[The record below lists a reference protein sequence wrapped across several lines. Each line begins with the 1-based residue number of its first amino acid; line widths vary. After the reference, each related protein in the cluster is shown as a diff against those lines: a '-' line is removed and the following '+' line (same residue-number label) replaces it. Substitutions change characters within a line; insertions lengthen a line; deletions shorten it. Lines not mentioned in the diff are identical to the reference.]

1 MRVLLS
7 FLFFCLLSSASFS
20 EEYEQQYA
28 VGDSGPNGG
37 VVTSVT
43 VDSVISDTLTEVIGD
58 FEETTDTWTH
68 TETVVE
74 KIESTATETVTD
86 EIVTTIVTQETTEN
100 SVCLNCNVM
109 GDTSGDAIT
118 FGDYGRFGYRGGT
131 ISGTVDLSEYL
142 TQDQIN
148 SGFDVDA
155 SVDTMTCLN
164 TIGSNVSCNDVGNPT
179 ADTLKITITVT
190 DGTSTY
196 TNTTEHTID
205 WNPSQF
211 RTVTGSLGVPS
222 NNLSDT
228 ATATLSLYG
237 IDNGYWGGH
246 YGPTVTDPSMTFTYD
261 VTEYVTQQIEREI
274 ERTVYEY
281 VTTELVTET
290 EVFDSVYIGSPAV
303 DIIIEPISE
312 TSFEVVVI
320 EMDDVGNELVEVFEI
335 DVAEV
340 NMEISSE
347 MELAPLE
354 VDDTESDTGEL
365 SAEVQE
371 EVDEPQEDVQES
383 SEDVE
388 QPVEVAEESTDEQP
402 TSKTEVRKDTR
413 KSTTSSYSVAL
424 ESVKVALMVQNEA
437 SRAFTAYQQETVP
450 DVPFYSP
457 VEIDGGETVDNPY
470 AKWMTGA
477 SEVLWDNM
485 VDEQWQR

>member
-1 MRVLLS
+1 MTLLFLLS
-7 FLFFCLLSSASFS
+7 LCSFSSYS

-28 VGDSGPNGG
+28 VGGTGPNGG

-74 KIESTATETVTD
+74 KIESTVTETVAE
-86 EIVTTIVTQETTEN
+86 EIITTIITQETTEN
-100 SVCLNCNVM
+100 SVCLDCNVM
-109 GDTSGDAIT
+109 GDTSGDVIT
-118 FGDYGRFGYRGGT
+118 FDDYARFGYQGGT
-131 ISGTVDLSEYL
+131 ISGTIDLNEYM
-142 TQDQIN
+142 TQNQIN
-148 SGFDVDA
+148 NGFDVDA
-155 SVDTMTCLN
+155 SIDTMTCLN

-190 DGTSTY
+190 DGTSSY

-211 RTVTGSLGVPS
+211 KTVTGSLGVPS

-237 IDNGYWGGH
+237 IDNGYWAGH

-281 VTTELVTET
+281 VTTELITET
-290 EVFDSVYIGSPAV
+290 EALDSVYIGNPTIDV
-303 DIIIEPISE
+303 VIEPISE

-320 EMDDVGNELVEVFEI
+320 EMDDVGNELVEVFEV

-340 NMEISSE
+340 EMEISQE

-354 VDDTESDTGEL
+354 VDDTESEGGEVI
-365 SAEVQE
+365 AEVQE
-371 EVDEPQEDVQES
+371 EVDEQQETVQES

-388 QPVEVAEESTDEQP
+388 QPVDVAEESTDKQP
-402 TSKTEVRKDTR
+402 ASKSEVREDTK
-413 KSTTSSYSVAL
+413 KSATSSYSVAL

-437 SRAFTAYQQETVP
+437 TRAFTAYQQETIQ

-457 VEIDGGETVDNPY
+457 VEIDGGETVDNPLGR
-470 AKWMTGA
+470 WMTGA

-485 VDEQWQR
+485 VDEQWQK